1 MENIES
7 NIKRYNELKIDLLN
21 ISKCIETCEE
31 CDKEF
36 YQNIA
41 IQYSKKYKEIK

>member
-41 IQYSKKYKEIK
+41 IQYSKNIKK